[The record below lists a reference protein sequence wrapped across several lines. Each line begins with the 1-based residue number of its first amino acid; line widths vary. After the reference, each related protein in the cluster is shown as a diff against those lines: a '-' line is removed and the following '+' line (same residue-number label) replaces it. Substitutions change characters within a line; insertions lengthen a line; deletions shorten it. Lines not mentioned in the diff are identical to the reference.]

1 MERLTIVAGQAALR
15 YARQQDALL
24 RAASEALSVTPEDLP
39 RAAERFFSEWKDQQK
54 RIKRMEQEIAKL
66 RTSGGDGG
74 STMVDG
80 VRVIVQEVDADL
92 KQLTNMLGAM
102 TRDPEQ
108 PTVAV
113 LGSREGG
120 GKLLVAVT
128 EGTVAAERYDAV
140 TLLRAISPHIRGGG
154 GGRPTLRKVA
164 DLTLTGCRM
173 RWRKPNP
180 CSVLRSALDVRF
192 QRGLVEVGDCLGKGF
207 LGCKPRAFSNFRG
220 FDLDVLTFG
229 FGGRVGE
236 GQEGEVARRTRV
248 GSPPARSCPGR
259 CSARI
264 LRRLRE
270 CNPHAGVHR
279 IEVSSR
285 ERPVAHKVSTGDST
299 HQHLSIPVDDD
310 RFAHHTVQASVDA
323 LTGHGMNRIVADEV
337 VFPRP

>member
-1 MERLTIVAGQAALR
+1 
-15 YARQQDALL
+15 
-24 RAASEALSVTPEDLP
+24 
-39 RAAERFFSEWKDQQK
+39 
-54 RIKRMEQEIAKL
+54 MEQEIAKL

-140 TLLRAISPHIRGGG
+140 TLLRAISPTFVAVVAVAR
-154 GGRPTLRKVA
+154 RLRKVA

-180 CSVLRSALDVRF
+180 CSVLDQRSTY
-192 QRGLVEVGDCLGKGF
+192 
-207 LGCKPRAFSNFRG
+207 AFSA
-220 FDLDVLTFG
+220 VL
-229 FGGRVGE
+229 
-236 GQEGEVARRTRV
+236 
-248 GSPPARSCPGR
+248 S
-259 CSARI
+259 
-264 LRRLRE
+264 
-270 CNPHAGVHR
+270 
-279 IEVSSR
+279 
-285 ERPVAHKVSTGDST
+285 K
-299 HQHLSIPVDDD
+299 
-310 RFAHHTVQASVDA
+310 
-323 LTGHGMNRIVADEV
+323 
-337 VFPRP
+337 

>member
-1 MERLTIVAGQAALR
+1 MLRIADHDIQACGGTHHDEPGRIGSIRIVRSSAVQDGVERLTIVSGQAALR

-154 GGRPTLRKVA
+154 GGRPTFA
-164 DLTLTGCRM
+164 QGGGSHPD
-173 RWRKPNP
+173 
-180 CSVLRSALDVRF
+180 
-192 QRGLVEVGDCLGKGF
+192 GL
-207 LGCKPRAFSNFRG
+207 P
-220 FDLDVLTFG
+220 
-229 FGGRVGE
+229 
-236 GQEGEVARRTRV
+236 
-248 GSPPARSCPGR
+248 
-259 CSARI
+259 
-264 LRRLRE
+264 
-270 CNPHAGVHR
+270 
-279 IEVSSR
+279 
-285 ERPVAHKVSTGDST
+285 
-299 HQHLSIPVDDD
+299 
-310 RFAHHTVQASVDA
+310 DA
-323 LTGHGMNRIVADEV
+323 LAEAKSMLGA
-337 VFPRP
+337 